1 MESVYFKDD
10 FLLYT
15 HKGNIEKITYGDI
28 VSIEC
33 DKPYVKFCLANA
45 KSFSIQQ
52 SLFVVGNYLKQEF
65 VKVNRQVIVN
75 MRYAQKIVFEG
86 KQCYVY
92 LKGFKY
98 KISVR
103 LEKAVRVA
111 FFRFVG

>member
-1 MESVYFKDD
+1 MESVHFKDD

-15 HKGNIEKITYGDI
+15 HKGNIEKIMYGDI

-33 DKPYVKFCLANA
+33 DKPYVKFCLTSS

-52 SLFVVGNYLKQEF
+52 SLLMVGNCLKQEF
-65 VKVNRQVIVN
+65 VRVNRQVIVN

-86 KQCYVY
+86 KQSYVY

-111 FFRFVG
+111 FFQYVG